1 MLSRPLAETPRAA
14 VVKGPGMTLLQFE
27 AIRSEHP
34 VDLIERLA
42 AHNQWPFDR
51 DEEDEI
57 SITVA
62 GGWTDYNVA
71 FTWLEDLEAVHVACA
86 FELKT
91 PSARKAE
98 IIALIS
104 LINEQL
110 WLGHFDIWP
119 DDGVVMFRHAI
130 VLSGGAE
137 LNGQQCQ
144 TVLTSAVRACERY
157 YQAFQ
162 FVVWAGKTS
171 REAIETVML
180 ETKGEA

>member
-1 MLSRPLAETPRAA
+1 MS
-14 VVKGPGMTLLQFE
+14 LLQIE
-27 AIRSEHP
+27 ALRNEHP

-42 AHNQWPFDR
+42 AQNQWPFDR
-51 DEEDEI
+51 DEDDEI

-71 FTWLEDLEAVHVACA
+71 FTWLEDLEALHVACA
-86 FELKT
+86 FDLKA
-91 PSARKAE
+91 PAARKGE
-98 IIALIS
+98 VSALIG

-137 LNGQQCQ
+137 LNGHQCQ

-162 FVVWAGKTS
+162 FVVWAGKNG
-171 REAIETVML
+171 REAIQTAML
-180 ETKGEA
+180 ETMGQA

>member
-1 MLSRPLAETPRAA
+1 
-14 VVKGPGMTLLQFE
+14 MTLLQFE
-27 AIRSEHP
+27 ATRSEHP

-62 GGWTDYNVA
+62 GGWTDYNIA

-86 FELKT
+86 FDLRT

>member
-1 MLSRPLAETPRAA
+1 MS
-14 VVKGPGMTLLQFE
+14 LLQFE
-27 AIRSEHP
+27 AVRSEHP

-62 GGWTDYNVA
+62 GSWTDYNVA
-71 FTWLEDLEAVHVACA
+71 FTWLEDLEALHVACA
-86 FELKT
+86 FDLKA

-98 IIALIS
+98 VVALIS

-137 LNGQQCQ
+137 LNGHQCQ

-162 FVVWAGKTS
+162 FVVWAGKNG

>member
-1 MLSRPLAETPRAA
+1 MS
-14 VVKGPGMTLLQFE
+14 LLQFE
-27 AIRSEHP
+27 AVRAEHP

-42 AHNQWPFDR
+42 SHNQWPFDR
-51 DEEDEI
+51 DAEDEI

-71 FTWLEDLEAVHVACA
+71 FTWLEDLEALHVACA
-86 FELKT
+86 FDLKP
-91 PSARKAE
+91 PSSRKAE
-98 IIALIS
+98 IGALIS

-119 DDGVVMFRHAI
+119 EDGVVLFRHAI

-137 LNGQQCQ
+137 LNGHQCQ

-162 FVVWAGKTS
+162 FVIWAGKS
-171 REAIETVML
+171 GRQAIATVML
-180 ETKGEA
+180 ETEGEA

>member
-1 MLSRPLAETPRAA
+1 
-14 VVKGPGMTLLQFE
+14 MTLLQFE
-27 AIRSEHP
+27 AVRSEHP

-71 FTWLEDLEAVHVACA
+71 FTWLEDLEALHVACA
-86 FELKT
+86 FDLKAAA
-91 PSARKAE
+91 ARKGEVA
-98 IIALIS
+98 ALIS

-110 WLGHFDIWP
+110 WLGHFDVWP

-130 VLSGGAE
+130 VLAGGAE
-137 LNGQQCQ
+137 LNSHQCQ

-180 ETKGEA
+180 ETEGEA